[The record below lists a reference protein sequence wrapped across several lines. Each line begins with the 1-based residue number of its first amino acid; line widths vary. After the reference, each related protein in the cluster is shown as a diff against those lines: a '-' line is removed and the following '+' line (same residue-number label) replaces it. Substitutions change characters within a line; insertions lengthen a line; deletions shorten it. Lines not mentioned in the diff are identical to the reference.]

1 MLEAIGW
8 KPDREAVEWARGMV
22 VMMRQNAI
30 WGVPANRNVYQF
42 DHANKTLWLV
52 AGDEDG
58 IHQRTCAVFG
68 AIGWSVR
75 VKGDEGRATDQSA
88 FSA

>member
-1 MLEAIGW
+1 MFETADWQPGPEVI
-8 KPDREAVEWARGMV
+8 DWARGMV
-22 VMMRQNAI
+22 AMMRQNAV
-30 WGVPANRNVYQF
+30 WGIPANANVYKF

-52 AGDEDG
+52 AGDEDE
-58 IHQRTCAVFG
+58 IHRRTIVVFG

-88 FSA
+88 FSV

>member
-1 MLEAIGW
+1 MLETLGW

-22 VMMRQNAI
+22 AMMRQNAI
-30 WGVPANRNVYQF
+30 WGIPANRNVYRF

-52 AGDEDG
+52 VGDEDE
-58 IHQRTCAVFG
+58 IHRRTIAVFG

-75 VKGDEGRATDQSA
+75 VKRDGGRGTDQSA